1 MMYRIIVAKFNAFSA
16 TTCSTTLPHGI
27 DIVPCGFL
35 LSENKKN
42 TEPSKFG
49 LTSQNPTKN
58 LVIIE

>member
-1 MMYRIIVAKFNAFSA
+1 MHQIIVAKINTLSA
-16 TTCSTTLPHGI
+16 TCSTTLPHGI